1 MNGGSV
7 LYEFYSLV
15 IIPIILGIVEVLKRS
30 GLPIKYS
37 PLASLLLGILFGVFF
52 IDSFKEGLIVGMMVG
67 LSATGL
73 YSGSKNLME
82 LNKNNDPK

>member
-1 MNGGSV
+1 MNGGSI

-37 PLASLLLGILFGVFF
+37 PLASLLLGFLFGVFF
-52 IDSFKEGLIVGMMVG
+52 IDSFKEGMIVGMMVG

-73 YSGSKNLME
+73 YSGGKNLMD
-82 LNKNNDPK
+82 LNKNNDSK

>member
-37 PLASLLLGILFGVFF
+37 PLASLLLGFFFGVFF
-52 IDSFKEGLIVGMMVG
+52 IDSFKEGMIVGMMVG

-73 YSGSKNLME
+73 YSGSKNLMK

>member
-37 PLASLLLGILFGVFF
+37 PLASLLLGFFFGVVF
-52 IDSFKEGLIVGMMVG
+52 IDSFKEGMIVGMMVG

-73 YSGSKNLME
+73 YSGSKNLMK